1 MTHVRLVENID
12 GKYGKD
18 GLSFYRQAVAE
29 LSPEGEG
36 GRHTRY
42 RIKEWKPLYTKVVV
56 LLQKGM
62 TVAQIAQETEIG
74 LTTRQLKLLL
84 KDPLFRLKMTQ
95 YNRRLDTAIVERA
108 TEEMTKF
115 PEVLL
120 AKDRLASAAEEAA
133 NMLIELMNPRSTVW
147 KGISIHERRM
157 MASIAQDIL
166 DRAGLKSTVSTE
178 DSTHGREYSPE
189 EIQSALSNA
198 KELEAIT
205 DRLDNRGSS
214 YVLTNQERT
223 GAETTDALAPTAAIA
238 PEGVPIETNDVEPPV
253 AYANPD
259 EITSAIEP
267 TTNVE
272 EK

>member
-1 MTHVRLVENID
+1 MPHVRLVENVD
-12 GKYGKD
+12 EKHGKD
-18 GLSFYRQAVAE
+18 GLSFYRQAVAD
-29 LSPEGEG
+29 LSPEGEK

-42 RIKEWKPLYTKVVV
+42 RIKEWKPLYTRVVV

-62 TVAQIAQETEIG
+62 TVSQIAQETEIG

-84 KDPLFRLKMTQ
+84 KDPMFRLKMTQ

-120 AKDRLASAAEEAA
+120 AKDRLASAAEDAA

-178 DSTHGREYSPE
+178 EAGHGREYSPE

-205 DRLDNRGSS
+205 SRLDNRGSS
-214 YVLTNQERT
+214 FVLTHEERT
-223 GAETTDALAPTAAIA
+223 GAEETVALDPTVAT
-238 PEGVPIETNDVEPPV
+238 PTEGSTIETT
-253 AYANPD
+253 A
-259 EITSAIEP
+259 
-267 TTNVE
+267 VE
-272 EK
+272 ETPAFNDPRETTVFGNPTPENEGR